1 MSEVYPPSLSAA
13 CSLMNHYFEQMI
25 IDKPQQ
31 YMWSYNRYKRPH
43 GAEIAPID

>member
-1 MSEVYPPSLSAA
+1 
-13 CSLMNHYFEQMI
+13 MI